1 MCNLKDGDYFPWT
14 DLCIDVPSA
23 DLVLEMQAKEFF
35 HHIGM
40 LVIDGR
46 TPQLSDKGRVEGPH
60 CLPLSGH
67 KCHVCDPSKDDNVSS
82 FIISAMYQCKVD
94 VDMLNTVKSLLADIS
109 SICPLSEQSFSLLWW
124 RANAQNVSQHSLYCV
139 QHIHINLM
147 LIHCTFYRHADA
159 DADQN

>member
-1 MCNLKDGDYFPWT
+1 M
-14 DLCIDVPSA
+14 PSA

-40 LVIDGR
+40 LVIEGR

-94 VDMLNTVKSLLADIS
+94 VDMLNTVKSMLTKVLSIS
-109 SICPLSEQSFSLLWW
+109 PFLCSDEGLTLKTSASKLFTAFSISKSTL
-124 RANAQNVSQHSLYCV
+124 
-139 QHIHINLM
+139 
-147 LIHCTFYRHADA
+147 HCTFYHHADA
-159 DADQN
+159 D